1 MRVLGACQHVW
12 VNPRKTCQAGI
23 LKIVD
28 GYSARALRVL
38 AIAARPM
45 SKLPCPGELW
55 GRGAFMPTNR
65 IIRIGGVPHV
75 FNMEDSH
82 S

>member
-1 MRVLGACQHVW
+1 MTKLTEEDKA
-12 VNPRKTCQAGI
+12 TI

-45 SKLPCPGELW
+45 PKLP
-55 GRGAFMPTNR
+55 R
-65 IIRIGGVPHV
+65 HV
-75 FNMEDSH
+75 CSL
-82 S
+82 

>member
-1 MRVLGACQHVW
+1 MHV
-12 VNPRKTCQAGI
+12 QAEI

-45 SKLPCPGELW
+45 SK
-55 GRGAFMPTNR
+55 MPWL
-65 IIRIGGVPHV
+65 GLAKSL
-75 FNMEDSH
+75 EA
-82 S
+82 